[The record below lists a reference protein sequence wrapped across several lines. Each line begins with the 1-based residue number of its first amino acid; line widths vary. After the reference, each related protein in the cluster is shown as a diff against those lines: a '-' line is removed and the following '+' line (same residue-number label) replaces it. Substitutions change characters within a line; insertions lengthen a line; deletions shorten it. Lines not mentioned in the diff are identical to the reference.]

1 MTHKTKI
8 HYLSNL
14 GIIFF
19 LICTILLTNCSLHQ
33 QRLKK
38 DKLTLIYL
46 PKSEFT
52 LTSNKL
58 RMQHPIKISNEQVVN
73 HLLSMSYEELSLL
86 GKKKYIFP
94 SNDVL
99 EIAPLI
105 TKALNRIKANKVLYY
120 EVESPKGKTAGTI
133 FQNQD
138 KINWVFE
145 TIKGISFSN
154 RNRRRNRGSTWVL
167 LPNNGQKYS
176 QEHSILGNNQ
186 QQNWIVS
193 KLDLAK
199 KSRRVL
205 KPRLQKKLPKQ
216 RSIPSHDR
224 EELKPINSNQV
235 ELKKRVQF
243 LKDLHNK
250 QLINDNEY
258 AQKKKELLK

>member
-1 MTHKTKI
+1 MTHKTKAY
-8 HYLSNL
+8 YLSNL

-19 LICTILLTNCSLHQ
+19 LTCTTLLTSCSVPQ
-33 QRLKK
+33 KRLEK
-38 DKLTLIYL
+38 DRLTLRYL
-46 PKSEFT
+46 QKSEFT

-58 RMQHPIKISNEQVVN
+58 RMQHPIKISNAQVVN

-86 GKKKYIFP
+86 GNKKYIFS

-105 TKALNRIKANKVLYY
+105 TKRLNRMKASKVLYY
-120 EVESPKGKTAGTI
+120 EVENPKGKTAGTI
-133 FQNQD
+133 FQNKG

-145 TIKGISFSN
+145 TIKGINFLNSN
-154 RNRRRNRGSTWVL
+154 KPRNRGSTWVL
-167 LPNNGQKYS
+167 LPNNGQEYS
-176 QEHSILGNNQ
+176 KEHSILGNNQ

-193 KLDLAK
+193 KLNLAT

-205 KPRLQKKLPKQ
+205 KSRLQKKTPKK
-216 RSIPSHDR
+216 RSIASHDR
-224 EELKPINSNQV
+224 KELKHINSNQV
-235 ELKKRVQF
+235 QLKKKLKF

-250 QLINDNEY
+250 KLIDDNEY

>member
-1 MTHKTKI
+1 MTHKTKKY
-8 HYLSNL
+8 YLPHL

-19 LICTILLTNCSLHQ
+19 LIFATLLTSCSVPQ
-33 QRLKK
+33 KRLEK
-38 DKLTLIYL
+38 DGLTLIYL
-46 PKSEFT
+46 QKSEFS

-58 RMQHPIKISNEQVVN
+58 RMQHPIKISNKQVIN
-73 HLLSMSYEELSLL
+73 HLLSMSYKELTFFS
-86 GKKKYIFP
+86 KKKYIF
-94 SNDVL
+94 SSKDVL

-105 TKALNRIKANKVLYY
+105 KKALNRMKASKILYY
-120 EVESPKGKTAGTI
+120 EVESPKGKTTGTV
-133 FQNQD
+133 FQNKG
-138 KINWVFE
+138 KINWIFE
-145 TIKGISFSN
+145 SIKGMRFLNSN
-154 RNRRRNRGSTWVL
+154 SNRGSTWVL

-205 KPRLQKKLPKQ
+205 KSRLQKKSPKK
-216 RSIPSHDR
+216 RSIARHDR
-224 EELKPINSNQV
+224 KELKKIRSNQV
-235 ELKKRVQF
+235 ELKKRLQF

-250 QLINDNEY
+250 QLIDDNEY